1 MSTEP
6 TSGETDGVDTT
17 LPASPPPA
25 PERPLVDGTHKTAD
39 ELRAELDKLLEED
52 RQRAAESAEE
62 PVGPPAA
69 RPDGSATGA
78 SDGRARIRD
87 GAVTRVQ
94 HQVERARMAAPGTA
108 STVTRTVQEKASALR
123 QAVPTAV
130 QQKAASARDT
140 AQQRPGVLAVVAAAL
155 VLVLLVRRVLKGR

>member
-6 TSGETDGVDTT
+6 TSGDTDGGDTT

-25 PERPLVDGTHKTAD
+25 PDRPLVDGTHKTSD
-39 ELRAELDKLLEED
+39 ELRAELDQLLEED
-52 RQRAAESAEE
+52 RQRAAEPAEE
-62 PVGPPAA
+62 PVGSLAA
-69 RPDGSATGA
+69 RSEGSGTGA
-78 SDGRARIRD
+78 SDGVARIRD
-87 GAVTRVQ
+87 EAVSRVQ
-94 HQVERARMAAPGTA
+94 HQVGRARTAVPGTA

-130 QQKAASARDT
+130 QEKAASARDT
-140 AQQRPGVLAVVAAAL
+140 AQERPGLLAAVAAAL